1 MGWVALRL
9 AELIGDAS
17 KVTGLDQVSGR
28 DAMSEM
34 RSRDCAA

>member
-1 MGWVALRL
+1 MGWVALHL

-17 KVTGLDQVSGR
+17 KVTGLVQGQWAN
-28 DAMSEM
+28 AMSEM